1 MRSVSFEKLPWGS
14 DLVGKSLRNWFQMA
28 FHGEL
33 STHGECLL
41 SKAVFSQ
48 ARIKS
53 WLCLHMDF
61 IPAQRRRT
69 QSASPQVPVQE
80 ELGQKSVTQF

>member
-1 MRSVSFEKLPWGS
+1 MCSGSFEKLPWGS

-33 STHGECLL
+33 SRQCLL
-41 SKAVFSQ
+41 SRAVFSQ

-53 WLCLHMDF
+53 WLCLYMDF

-69 QSASPQVPVQE
+69 QSASPQAPVQE
-80 ELGQKSVTQF
+80 GLGQKSVTPF